1 MGAPSLSKVITI
13 DGKSIPFTDGQT
25 IMDAALAAGVYIL
38 HLCHN
43 PQFKPHGSCKLCTV
57 NVDDRKMTACTMLAT
72 EGMVV
77 ENNTQELNSDRKA
90 LVQMLFVEGNH
101 ICPACEASGNCQLQ
115 AAAYYLSMMNP
126 NFTQFYQSH
135 EVDASHPDIFL
146 DLNRCILCELCVRA
160 SREVDG
166 KNVFGISG
174 RGIGTRLVVNAA
186 SGRLGD
192 TNLSISDRAAHVCPT
207 GAILVKRQGYKIPIG
222 QRTFDHKNISE
233 VQMEM
238 LDPDDE

>member
-1 MGAPSLSKVITI
+1 MGAPAMSKTMTI
-13 DGKSIPFTDGQT
+13 DGKHVPFNDGQT
-25 IMDAALAAGVYIL
+25 IMDAALAAGVYIP

-43 PQFKPHGSCKLCTV
+43 PQFEPHGSCKLCVVSV
-57 NVDDRKMTACTMLAT
+57 NGRNMTACTMPAAAD
-72 EGMVV
+72 MVV
-77 ENNTQELNSDRKA
+77 ANNTPELNRDRKA

-115 AAAYYLSMMNP
+115 AAAYYLEMQSP
-126 NFTQFYQSH
+126 HYPHFYQPRA
-135 EVDASHPDIFL
+135 VDASHPDIFL
-146 DLNRCILCELCVRA
+146 DFNRCILCELCVRA

-174 RGIGTRLVVNAA
+174 RGIGTHLVVNAA

-192 TNLSISDRAAHVCPT
+192 TNFAATDQAAHVCPT
-207 GAILVKRQGYKIPIG
+207 GAILIKRQGYKIPIG

-233 VQMEM
+233 VQMKPLE
-238 LDPDDE
+238 PEHE